1 MQVGHVIEDPFNVHM
16 YLPNSGQED
25 ILIIEG
31 SQAHIL
37 KSTLCRY
44 ILYIYIYI
52 YIYIYMYVYVIC
64 MYVYRA

>member
-37 KSTLCRY
+37 KSTLCS
-44 ILYIYIYI
+44 YIYIYI
-52 YIYIYMYVYVIC
+52 YIYIC
-64 MYVYRA
+64 MYVALKKDLT